1 MWCESVCLTSDMDV
15 GLHYT
20 QIVSVW
26 GKTITQ
32 NELTEEHRQDQG
44 WEEEVKG
51 PSAAP
56 AVVLGYIPLEK
67 KQWQGM
73 GVNILW

>member
-1 MWCESVCLTSDMDV
+1 MSPCALPQIWMLVSTTLKLSRSGEKP
-15 GLHYT
+15 LH
-20 QIVSVW
+20 
-26 GKTITQ
+26 KK
-32 NELTEEHRQDQG
+32 ELTGEHRQDQG